1 MRVNPAD
8 QIPTKTP
15 QANKK
20 RMIYSHSS
28 TGSREMWIILKTLP
42 KIPFVHAASF
52 AGVCLLLVNS
62 AGAADRVYPKDG
74 VPATGKIQS
83 LSPTQVVIAV
93 RGKNQTY
100 AMSDVLKIAFD
111 GEPRELERGR
121 DLALQGQYDQALEE
135 IKKIT
140 AGAAKSQ
147 AVTEDI
153 LFYRWYCEGKL
164 SLTGGGDKAAA
175 IKGLRALAGTNRN
188 THHLF
193 DVGEMLG
200 ELHLAIG
207 KPAEASSFFSVML
220 KAADDVTKA
229 RGVYQ
234 LGMVELSQNK
244 NEEARKRFTQLSG
257 AASSSAE
264 MKRLQN
270 LSKVGIAICDQRAG
284 KAEDALKRLDNLVA
298 ATESSDQ
305 QLYAR
310 ISNAKGACYAAMNKP
325 TEALFHYLQTD
336 LLFFGEADAHA
347 EALYHLKQLWT
358 QYGNPTKA
366 AEAGRRLAT
375 QYATSSWAQL

>member
-1 MRVNPAD
+1 MW
-8 QIPTKTP
+8 ISPTK
-15 QANKK
+15 QANSQLL
-20 RMIYSHSS
+20 R
-28 TGSREMWIILKTLP
+28 
-42 KIPFVHAASF
+42 AASF
-52 AGVCLLLVNS
+52 ACVCLLMLS
-62 AGAADRVYPKDG
+62 PIKAADRVYPKDG

-83 LSPTQVVIAV
+83 LSPTKAVIAV
-93 RGKNQTY
+93 RGKNQNY

-111 GEPRELERGR
+111 GEPRELERAR
-121 DLALQGQYDQALEE
+121 DLVIQQQYDQALEE
-135 IKKIT
+135 IKKIG
-140 AGAAKSQ
+140 AGAAKSK
-147 AVTEDI
+147 AVKEDVQ
-153 LFYRWYCEGKL
+153 FYRWYCEGKL
-164 SLTGGGDKAAA
+164 ALTGAGDRAAA
-175 IKGLRALAGTNRN
+175 IKGLRALAATNRN

-200 ELHLAIG
+200 ELHLSIG
-207 KPAEASSFFSVML
+207 KPTEASSFFSVML
-220 KAADDVTKA
+220 KATDDVTKA
-229 RGVYQ
+229 KGVFQ
-234 LGMVELSQNK
+234 LGMVELSQK
-244 NEEARKRFTQLSG
+244 KDDEARKRFTQLSG

-284 KAEDALKRLDNLVA
+284 KAEEALKRLDNLVA

-310 ISNAKGACYAAMNKP
+310 ISNAKGACYAALNKP

-347 EALYHLKQLWT
+347 EALYHLKALWT

-366 AEAGRRLAT
+366 AEAGRQLAT